1 MFGLPTPLLVIGGC
15 LAVGALGML
24 GALFLWGKTVKD
36 NTGTFFQEHVLPFF
50 DGGDTVHEAPV
61 HSPLDS
67 LPGAGLYVP
76 ATAHPTLLDR
86 MMPTYENK
94 TGLDPL

>member
-36 NTGTFFQEHVLPFF
+36 NKGTFFQDQVLPAFQAR
-50 DGGDTVHEAPV
+50 DETGDYAIRPYNARDWEEAEQRKE
-61 HSPLDS
+61 
-67 LPGAGLYVP
+67 
-76 ATAHPTLLDR
+76 LLDDDTLR
-86 MMPTYENK
+86 ELGYSA
-94 TGLDPL
+94 